1 MITSRIPINEKTM
14 SMKRNLIL
22 AVLALAAVLPLQAQL
37 KLNGAG
43 ATFPYVIYSKWFDVY
58 HNKTGIE
65 FNYQSIGSGG
75 GIKQVTE
82 GTVDFGASDA
92 ALTDEQLKAIEAK
105 QGTTVLHI
113 PTVMGAV
120 VVTYNLPEAGKDLRL
135 SPEVLGGIYLGEI
148 TNWNDQKIAA
158 INPGKK
164 LPDEAIF
171 VAHRSDGS
179 GTTNIFTDYLTK
191 AYKPWADKVGKG
203 TSVNWP
209 VGLGGKGNEGVAG
222 LVKQSAGSIGYVEL
236 AYAVQN
242 SLPYAMLQN
251 KAGKFVEATFDAVSA
266 AAAGA
271 AKSMPEDL
279 RVMITNADGK
289 DAYPI
294 CGFTWLLIYKDMK
307 DKEKAKAIV
316 KFLDWAMADGQAYAK
331 ELYYAPLPKQVVQH
345 CLNRIKLINTK

>member
-1 MITSRIPINEKTM
+1 
-14 SMKRNLIL
+14 MKNFKLLAGIL
-22 AVLALAAVLPLQAQL
+22 GLVMVLGSPALAQL

-58 HNKTGIE
+58 HGKTGIE

-92 ALTDEQLKAIEAK
+92 ALSDAQLKEIREK
-105 QGTTVLHI
+105 QGSDVLHV

-120 VVTYNLPEAGKDLRL
+120 VLTYNIPGVGKGLRL
-135 SPEVLGGIYLGEI
+135 SPDVLAGIFLGDI
-148 TNWNDQKIAA
+148 TKWNDPKITA
-158 INPGKK
+158 INGSVS
-164 LPDEAIF
+164 LPDVPII

-191 AYKPWADKVGKG
+191 ASKDWETKVGRG
-203 TSVNWP
+203 TAVNWP

-222 LVKQSAGSIGYVEL
+222 LVKQSEGSIGYVEL

-242 SLPYAMLQN
+242 NLPYAVLQN
-251 KAGKFVEATFDAVSA
+251 KAGKFVEATFEAVSA
-266 AAAGA
+266 AAGA
-271 AKSMPEDL
+271 LAKSMPADL
-279 RVMITNADGK
+279 RVSLTNADGK
-289 DAYPI
+289 DSYPI

-307 DKEKAKAIV
+307 DKEKAAAMV
-316 KFLDWAMADGQAYAK
+316 KFLRWAMTDGQSYAK
-331 ELYYAPLPKQVVQH
+331 GLYYAPLPKAVVQM
-345 CLNRIKLINTK
+345 CENKIASITTK

>member
-1 MITSRIPINEKTM
+1 MSVRTQIITAA
-14 SMKRNLIL
+14 LGLFL
-22 AVLALAAVLPLQAQL
+22 AGTVGAAQT

-43 ATFPYVIYSKWFDVY
+43 ATFPAVIYSKWFDVY

-92 ALTDEQLKAIEAK
+92 FLTEQQMAEIKEK
-105 QGTTVLHI
+105 RGTDIIHI

-120 VVTYNLPEAGKDLRL
+120 VITYNVSGVGTGLHITPD
-135 SPEVLGGIYLGEI
+135 VLAGIYLGEI
-148 TNWNDQKIAA
+148 TKWNDPKITSL
-158 INPGKK
+158 NSGFN
-164 LPDEAIF
+164 LPNEDIL

-179 GTTNIFTDYLTK
+179 GTTNIFTDYLCK
-191 AYKPWADKVGKG
+191 VSKDWADKVGKG

-222 LVKQSAGSIGYVEL
+222 LVKQSEGSIGYVEL

-242 SLPYAMLQN
+242 KIPYAQLRNQ
-251 KAGKFVEATFDAVSA
+251 AGEYTGPTFAAVSA

-271 AKSMPEDL
+271 AKAMPADL
-279 RVMITNADGK
+279 RVMITNAPGK
-289 DAYPI
+289 ESYPI
-294 CGFTWLLIYKDMK
+294 CGFTWLLIYKHANDAA
-307 DKEKAKAIV
+307 KAKEIQNFV
-316 KFLDWAMADGQAYAK
+316 KWAMTDGQTYAK
-331 ELYYAPLPKQVVQH
+331 DLYYAPLPKNVAAMCVKT
-345 CLNRIKLINTK
+345 IETMDVK